1 MVSVV
6 ILITQFIK
14 FTKHQMSVCRNLNK
28 FGHRNVVS
36 IRKSL
41 FEGKRIIGV
50 KQIICLRAPGVTF
63 IK

>member
-1 MVSVV
+1 MGSMA
-6 ILITQFIK
+6 ILIAQFIN
-14 FTKHQMSVCRNLNK
+14 FTKQQMSVCRNLNK

-36 IRKSL
+36 IRKGL
-41 FEGKRIIGV
+41 FEGKRIIRV